1 MHNVLNR
8 FDVVVVGGGTAGCA
22 VAARL
27 AGSGR
32 KVLVLEAGPD
42 YGHASSGRWPADLL
56 SAATIPSSHD
66 WGYRGTGAGGQHLEF
81 ERCRVIGGCST
92 HNGATQNVGWGGDYD
107 RWAATGL
114 TG

>member
-56 SAATIPSSHD
+56 SAATIPVHMIGVTGEPGRAGSIWSSNAAESS
-66 WGYRGTGAGGQHLEF
+66 AGVRLTTAPHRTWAG
-81 ERCRVIGGCST
+81 
-92 HNGATQNVGWGGDYD
+92 
-107 RWAATGL
+107 AATMTVGL
-114 TG
+114 QRD